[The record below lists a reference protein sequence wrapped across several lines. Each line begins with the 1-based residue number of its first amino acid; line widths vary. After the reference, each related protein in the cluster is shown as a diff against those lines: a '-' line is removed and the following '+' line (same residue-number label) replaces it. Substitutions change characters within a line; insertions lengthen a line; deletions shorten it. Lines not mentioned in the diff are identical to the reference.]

1 LKIII
6 RNPEK
11 PSIQEWQWNMPS
23 GMHAK
28 DEKAWI
34 ASEPGPIILLGWL
47 GALG

>member
-1 LKIII
+1 
-6 RNPEK
+6 
-11 PSIQEWQWNMPS
+11 MPS

-47 GALG
+47 GGLG